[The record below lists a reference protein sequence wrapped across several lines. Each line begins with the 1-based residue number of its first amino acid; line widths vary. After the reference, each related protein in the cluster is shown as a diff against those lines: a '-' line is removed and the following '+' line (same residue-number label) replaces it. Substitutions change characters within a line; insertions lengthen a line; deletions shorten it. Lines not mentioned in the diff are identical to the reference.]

1 MHWRVHRCDPQRIS
15 HHSDSPSSHSTGV
28 EGNLNVDRSIQ
39 LGPSGHLR
47 CTQNTSHSAAEGR
60 TRISVLRVPP
70 RSATDTVHNSS
81 ALQLNTSALVLGGL
95 RPRPSPSPIRHGLHR
110 LHRRLLHAVLHAV
123 LLHVCRVKRG
133 RCSLGDV
140 VRGLL
145 YYPLADGAG
154 RGGPRQEAALCLI
167 WRWRGVLE
175 GAFGRRKPL
184 WGRLHCTKPP
194 WAAVFYMAAMLNIIG
209 CCA

>member
-1 MHWRVHRCDPQRIS
+1 MYPTAKQPRRSTPRCLAARSGASIRRVRGRR
-15 HHSDSPSSHSTGV
+15 PSSHSTGV

-47 CTQNTSHSAAEGR
+47 CTQNTSHSAAEGG

-81 ALQLNTSALVLGGL
+81 ALPLQLNTSALIPGGL
-95 RPRPSPSPIRHGLHR
+95 AQPSPSPIRHRLHR

-154 RGGPRQEAALCLI
+154 RGGPRWPAAG
-167 WRWRGVLE
+167 R
-175 GAFGRRKPL
+175 GRR
-184 WGRLHCTKPP
+184 PP
-194 WAAVFYMAAMLNIIG
+194 
-209 CCA
+209 CA